1 MAKKKSKSKMV
12 TLVLI
17 SVVVVGGG
25 IAAYIA
31 SKRDQGISVTV
42 EKVQRRSITQIVSAI
57 GKIQP
62 ETEVKIS
69 SEASGE
75 VIFLGAKDGD
85 TVKNGQAL
93 VRIKPDLIETQLE
106 QYEAAANSAKV
117 SIDAVK
123 AEVVR
128 TEADLKRIS
137 ELYKKEFASRDEF
150 DRAKSAFEQAQSRYQ
165 SSLSEY
171 SRAQSALKQVK
182 VQATRTSIYAPMS
195 GVVTSRT
202 VELGEKVL
210 GTSQMQ
216 GTEMMRIADLSVMN
230 ALVDVD
236 ENDIVNVKIGD
247 TARITVDA
255 VPDHT
260 INGVVIAIAH
270 SAKVN
275 KLGTQDEVTNFE
287 VKIRIIDPEAKLRPG
302 MSCNVDIETET
313 HRDVLS
319 VPLQAVTVRD
329 SVANATP
336 DVVQNGVRTTDD
348 EKVKRVAKHP
358 PSVVFLNNKL
368 KAKMVKVETGLSDRG
383 YIEIKSGLEE
393 KAEIISGS
401 FQAVSRDLKDGA
413 LIKIDTIGKSKWKKT
428 SNP

>member
-1 MAKKKSKSKMV
+1 MV
-12 TLVLI
+12 TLILLG
-17 SVVVVGGG
+17 VVIVGGG
-25 IAAYIA
+25 IATYIA
-31 SKRDQGISVTV
+31 SKRDKGISVTV
-42 EKVQRRSITQIVSAI
+42 EKAQRRTITQIVSAI

-75 VIFLGAKDGD
+75 VVFLGAEDGD
-85 TVKNGQAL
+85 TVKNGQPL

-128 TEADLKRIS
+128 TEADLKRIA

-150 DRAKSAFEQAQSRYQ
+150 DRAQSAFDQAQSRYQ

-171 SRAQSALKQVK
+171 SRALSALKQVK
-182 VQATRTSIYAPMS
+182 VQATRTSIYAPMN

-255 VPDHT
+255 IPDRT
-260 INGVVIAIAH
+260 ITGTVIAIAH

-275 KLGTQDEVTNFE
+275 KMGTQDEVTNFE
-287 VKIRIIDPEAKLRPG
+287 VKIRITDPEAKLRPG

-329 SVANATP
+329 SAVNASP
-336 DVVQNGVRTTDD
+336 DVQQSGVRTTDD
-348 EKVKRVAKHP
+348 EKVKRVAKRP
-358 PSVVFLNNKL
+358 PSVVFLNDKL
-368 KAKMVKVETGLSDRG
+368 KAKMVKVEIGLSDRG
-383 YIEIKSGLEE
+383 YIEIKSGLDE
-393 KAEIISGS
+393 KSEVISGS
-401 FQAVSRDLKDGA
+401 FQAVSRELKDGS
-413 LIKIDTIGKSKWKKT
+413 LIKIDTLGKSKWKKD
-428 SNP
+428 

>member
-1 MAKKKSKSKMV
+1 MAKKKSKSKMI
-12 TLVLI
+12 TLILLG
-17 SVVVVGGG
+17 VVVVGGG

-75 VIFLGAKDGD
+75 VIYLGAEDGD
-85 TVKNGQAL
+85 TVKSGQAL

-106 QYEAAANSAKV
+106 QYEAASNSAKV

-150 DRAKSAFEQAQSRYQ
+150 DRAQSAFEQAQSRYQ

-171 SRAQSALKQVK
+171 TRALSALKQVK
-182 VQATRTSIYAPMS
+182 VQATRTLIFAPMN

-236 ENDIVNVKIGD
+236 ENDIVNVKNGD

-260 INGVVIAIAH
+260 ITGVVIAIAH

-275 KLGTQDEVTNFE
+275 KMGTQDEVTNFE

-336 DVVQNGVRTTDD
+336 DVVQNGIRKTDD
-348 EKVKRVAKHP
+348 EKIKRVVKHP
-358 PSVVFLNNKL
+358 PSVVFLNDKL

-393 KAEIISGS
+393 KTEIISGS
-401 FQAVSRDLKDGA
+401 FQAVSRDLKDGS
-413 LIKIDTIGKSKWKKT
+413 LIKIDTIGKSKWKK
-428 SNP
+428 N